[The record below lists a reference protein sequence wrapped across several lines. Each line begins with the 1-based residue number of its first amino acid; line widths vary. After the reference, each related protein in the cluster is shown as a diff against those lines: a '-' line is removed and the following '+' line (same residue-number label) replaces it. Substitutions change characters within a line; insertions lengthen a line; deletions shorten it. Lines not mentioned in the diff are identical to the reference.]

1 MSFACECWDD
11 IAIVRRFDVNKV
23 YITTLWEYNFT
34 NCAFTL
40 ILVYQTQVISLN
52 EFYSMVW
59 YLLAI
64 NSDAIAGGFN
74 YDLLKESSNKLL
86 DPIIRHIYIVIEPTL
101 RFWL

>member
-23 YITTLWEYNFT
+23 YITTLWEYNFAD
-34 NCAFTL
+34 CAFKL
-40 ILVYQTQVISLN
+40 ILLYQTQVISLN
-52 EFYSMVW
+52 ELYSMVW

-64 NSDAIAGGFN
+64 NPDAIAGGFN
-74 YDLLKESSNKLL
+74 YDLLKVSSNKLL

-101 RFWL
+101 IFWL